1 MTPPQTVK
9 GLRSWAGRSGSDS
22 SEMRKWNQKMLDS
35 LFLEVYIDPTFCGG
49 SGLSTNEVMHVTQSN
64 FEGEVLKSTDP
75 VLVDFWAEWCG
86 PCRII
91 APLVEE
97 LAKEYQGRLKV
108 CKLNV
113 DEERDIALKYSIRS
127 IPTLILFKEGKPVEQ
142 IIGALPKA
150 ALKTKIEGVL

>member
-1 MTPPQTVK
+1 M
-9 GLRSWAGRSGSDS
+9 S
-22 SEMRKWNQKMLDS
+22 S
-35 LFLEVYIDPTFCGG
+35 
-49 SGLSTNEVMHVTQSN
+49 NEVMHLTQSN

-86 PCRII
+86 PCRMI

-113 DEERDIALKYSIRS
+113 DEERDVALKYSIRS